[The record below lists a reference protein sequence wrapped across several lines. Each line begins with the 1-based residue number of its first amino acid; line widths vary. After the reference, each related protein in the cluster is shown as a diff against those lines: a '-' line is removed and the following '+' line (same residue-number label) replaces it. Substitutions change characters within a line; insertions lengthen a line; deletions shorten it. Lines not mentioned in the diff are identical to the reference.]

1 MVVGEAMTTQV
12 RVVRPEQTIREAASL
27 MADLDAGALPVVAG
41 DKLIGML
48 TDRDIAVR
56 AVALGK
62 GPDTPVSAAMTG
74 GAKCCYADEDCA
86 AVASEMAEGR
96 IRRLPVLDRDG
107 RLVGIVSLG
116 DLSTR
121 YSSGS
126 AGGALGHISER
137 DTPADARE

>member
-1 MVVGEAMTTQV
+1 MVVGEAMTAQV
-12 RVVRPEQTIREAASL
+12 RVVRPEQTIREAANL
-27 MADLDAGALPVVAG
+27 MAELDAGALPVVEG
-41 DKLIGML
+41 NKLVGML

-62 GPDTPVSAAMTG
+62 GPDTPVSAVMSEQV
-74 GAKCCYADEDCA
+74 KCCFVDDDCA
-86 AVASEMAEGR
+86 VVANEMAQER
-96 IRRLPVLDRDG
+96 VRRLPVLDREE

-126 AGGALGHISER
+126 AGGALGYISE
-137 DTPADARE
+137 

>member
-1 MVVGEAMTTQV
+1 MVVGEAMTAQV
-12 RVVRPEQTIREAASL
+12 RVVRPEQTIREAANL
-27 MADLDAGALPVVAG
+27 MAELDAGALPIVEG
-41 DKLIGML
+41 NKLVGML

-62 GPDTPVSAAMTG
+62 GPDTPVSAVMSEQV
-74 GAKCCYADEDCA
+74 KCCFVDDDCA
-86 AVASEMAEGR
+86 VVANEMAQER
-96 IRRLPVLDRDG
+96 VRRLPVLDREE

-126 AGGALGHISER
+126 AGGALGYISE
-137 DTPADARE
+137 

>member
-1 MVVGEAMTTQV
+1 MVVGEAMTAQV
-12 RVVRPEQTIREAASL
+12 RVVRPEQTIREAANL
-27 MADLDAGALPVVAG
+27 MAELDAGALPVVEG
-41 DKLIGML
+41 NKLVGML

-62 GPDTPVSAAMTG
+62 GPDTPVSAVMSEQV
-74 GAKCCYADEDCA
+74 KCCFVDDDCA
-86 AVASEMAEGR
+86 VVANEMSQER
-96 IRRLPVLDRDG
+96 VRRLPVLDREE

-126 AGGALGHISER
+126 AGGALGYISE
-137 DTPADARE
+137 

>member
-1 MVVGEAMTTQV
+1 MVVGEAMTAQV
-12 RVVRPEQTIREAASL
+12 RVVRPEQTIREAANL
-27 MADLDAGALPVVAG
+27 MAELDAGALPVVEG
-41 DKLIGML
+41 NKLVGML

-62 GPDTPVSAAMTG
+62 GPDTPVSAVMSEQV
-74 GAKCCYADEDCA
+74 KCCFVDDDCA
-86 AVASEMAEGR
+86 VVANEMGQER
-96 IRRLPVLDRDG
+96 VRRLPVLDREE

-126 AGGALGHISER
+126 AGGALGYISE
-137 DTPADARE
+137 

>member
-1 MVVGEAMTTQV
+1 MVVGEAMTAQV
-12 RVVRPEQTIREAASL
+12 RVVRPEQTIREAANL
-27 MADLDAGALPVVAG
+27 MAELDAGALPVVEG
-41 DKLIGML
+41 NKLVGML

-62 GPDTPVSAAMTG
+62 GPDTPVSAVMSG
-74 GAKCCYADEDCA
+74 QVKCCFVDDDCA
-86 AVASEMAEGR
+86 VVANEMAQERVRR
-96 IRRLPVLDRDG
+96 IPVLDREE

-126 AGGALGHISER
+126 AGGALGYISE
-137 DTPADARE
+137 